1 MGPINK
7 TSNGITS
14 TPPFASHVTQTAVQT
29 VADGSGSAVWACF
42 TVTPTFVVERA
53 VKVVA
58 ARVEACGELDEVPGP
73 GVAGAG
79 EAGQGL
85 QQLGARGQEAAVH
98 AAVV

>member
-1 MGPINK
+1 MMKQRDP
-7 TSNGITS
+7 
-14 TPPFASHVTQTAVQT
+14 ALL
-29 VADGSGSAVWACF
+29 SGLHHA
-42 TVTPTFVVERA
+42 TFVVERA
-53 VKVVA
+53 VKIVA

-85 QQLGARGQEAAVH
+85 QQLGAGRQEAAVH